1 MRSLIRDSIKIREL
15 SIKTVT
21 METNN
26 FSDDQIG
33 RARVQTTPELE
44 AYYKELETLG
54 AGALWTVANDIE
66 PWEPRSTSIP
76 MLWKYDDLRA
86 LVLKSSE
93 LVTPEQAGRRVVYLV
108 NDKRK
113 DVSAAVGWLYTGIQ
127 VTRPGEST
135 SAHRHRASALR
146 FIMEGSKGYTV
157 VDGNKIILEVND
169 FVITPNSTWH
179 EHGVEEDGQTCIW
192 QDGLDIPLVN
202 ALEAN
207 DYAVYDGKQPL
218 ISPVNHSPITFGNA
232 GLIPAD
238 KSWDKPYSPLFKYSW
253 KNVYPALLEITKVNK
268 INAFDGILMHYSNP
282 LTGGHVMQTMG
293 ASMQLLPAKFAGKAH
308 KHTGSF
314 VYQCAKGHGYSIIN
328 GQRFDWK
335 ERDIF
340 CVPSW
345 AWHEHHNLSET
356 DDACL
361 FSFNDLPVMEKLGL
375 YQSQELEENNG
386 NQSIK

>member
-1 MRSLIRDSIKIREL
+1 
-15 SIKTVT
+15 
-21 METNN
+21 METKH
-26 FSDDQIG
+26 SDDVIG
-33 RARVQTTPELE
+33 RARVQDTPELE
-44 AYYKELETLG
+44 AYYKELEALG

-66 PWEPRSTSIP
+66 PWEPRSSSVP
-76 MLWKYDDLRA
+76 MLWKYEDLRE

-135 SAHRHRASALR
+135 SAHRHKASALR
-146 FIMEGSKGYTV
+146 FIMEGAKGYTV
-157 VDGNKIILEVND
+157 VDGNKIMLEVND
-169 FVITPNSTWH
+169 FVITPNSAWH
-179 EHGVEEDGQTCIW
+179 EHGVEADGQTCIW

-207 DYAVYDGKQPL
+207 DYAVYDGPQPL
-218 ISPVNHSPITFGNA
+218 IAPVNHLPMTFSAA
-232 GLIPAD
+232 GLVSPD
-238 KSWDKPYSPLFKYSW
+238 LVWDKPYSPLFKYSW
-253 KNVYPALLEITKVNK
+253 KLVYPALLQAAIVNEGSPY
-268 INAFDGILMHYSNP
+268 DGIIMQYTNP

-293 ASMQLLPAKFAGKAH
+293 ASMQLLRAGEHTKAH

-314 VYQCAKGHGYSIIN
+314 VYQCAKGKGYSVIN
-328 GQRFDWK
+328 GKRFDWK

-345 AWHEHHNLSET
+345 AWHEHVNLSDTE
-356 DDACL
+356 DACL
-361 FSFNDLPVMEKLGL
+361 FSFNDLPTIEKLGL
-375 YQSQELEENNG
+375 YQEKAYEENNG
-386 NQSIK
+386 YQILV

>member
-1 MRSLIRDSIKIREL
+1 MDSEKARAICSYNYKI
-15 SIKTVT
+15 
-21 METNN
+21 MEGKYN
-26 FSDDQIG
+26 DDVIG
-33 RARVQTTPELE
+33 RARVRDTPELE

-66 PWEPRSTSIP
+66 PWEPRTSSVP
-76 MLWKYDDLRA
+76 MLWKYDDLRD

-93 LVTPEQAGRRVVYLV
+93 LVTPEKAGRRVVYLV

-135 SAHRHRASALR
+135 SAHRHKASALR
-146 FIMEGSKGYTV
+146 FIMEGEGGYTV
-157 VDGNKIILEVND
+157 VDGNKITFEVND

-179 EHGVEEDGQTCIW
+179 EHGVADDGKTCIW

-207 DYAVYDGKQPL
+207 DYAVYDGKQSLDVP
-218 ISPVNHSPITFGNA
+218 INYSPITYGGSS
-232 GLIPAD
+232 GLLPSD
-238 KSWDKPYSPLFKYSW
+238 QKWDKDYSPLFKYAW
-253 KNVYPALLEITKVNK
+253 KSVYPALVEASK
-268 INAFDGILMHYSNP
+268 IKEVSPFDGILMNYSNP

-293 ASMQLLPAKFAGKAH
+293 ASMQLLPARFKGKAH

-314 VYQCAKGHGYSIIN
+314 VYQCAKGKGYSIID
-328 GQRFDWK
+328 GKRFDWK

-345 AWHEHHNLSET
+345 ALHEHVNLSET
-356 DDACL
+356 EDACL
-361 FSFNDLPVMEKLGL
+361 FSFNDLPVIEKLGL
-375 YQSQELEENNG
+375 YQEQNYTENNG
-386 NQSIK
+386 FQVV

>member
-1 MRSLIRDSIKIREL
+1 MMNE
-15 SIKTVT
+15 
-21 METNN
+21 NH
-26 FSDDQIG
+26 SDDQYG
-33 RARVQTTPELE
+33 RARVQDSPELE
-44 AYYKELETLG
+44 AYYKELAALG

-66 PWEPRSTSIP
+66 PWEPRTSSVP
-76 MLWKYDDLRA
+76 MLWKYEELRS

-127 VTRPGEST
+127 VTRPGEFT

-146 FIMEGSKGYTV
+146 FIMEGEGGYTV
-157 VDGNKIILEVND
+157 VDGNKIMLEVND

-179 EHGVEEDGQTCIW
+179 EHGVDVGGKTCIW

-207 DYAVYDGKQPL
+207 DYAVLEGKQELKAPL
-218 ISPVNHSPITFGNA
+218 NYSPIAYGCA

-238 KSWDKPYSPLFKYSW
+238 ANWDKPYSPLFKYSW
-253 KNVYPALLEITKVNK
+253 KSVYPALLEIQKVSEVNS
-268 INAFDGILMHYSNP
+268 FDGIFMKYSNP
-282 LTGGHVMQTMG
+282 LTGGHVMETMG
-293 ASMQLLPAKFAGKAH
+293 ASMQLLPAGFKGKAH
-308 KHTGSF
+308 QHTGSF
-314 VYQCAKGHGYSIIN
+314 VYQCAKGKGYSIIA
-328 GQRFDWK
+328 GKRFDWK

-345 AWHEHHNLSET
+345 AVHEHHNASDTEN
-356 DDACL
+356 ACL
-361 FSFNDLPVMEKLGL
+361 FAFNDLPVMEKLGL
-375 YQSQELEENNG
+375 YQERTYNDNNG
-386 NQSIK
+386 NQ

>member
-1 MRSLIRDSIKIREL
+1 
-15 SIKTVT
+15 
-21 METNN
+21 MEDQHY
-26 FSDDQIG
+26 SDDVYG
-33 RARVQTTPELE
+33 RARVNDTPELE

-66 PWEPRSTSIP
+66 PWEPRPNSVP
-76 MLWKYDDLRA
+76 MLWKYEDLRS

-157 VDGNKIILEVND
+157 VDGNKIMLEIND

-179 EHGVEEDGQTCIW
+179 EHGVEADGQTCIW

-207 DYAVYDGKQPL
+207 DYAVFDGKQPL
-218 ISPVNHSPITFGNA
+218 DVPLNYSPKTYSGV
-232 GLIPAD
+232 GLIQAD
-238 KSWDKPYSPLFKYSW
+238 VQWDKPYSPLIKYSW
-253 KNVYPALLEITKVNK
+253 SKVYPALLEALEVNP
-268 INAFDGILMHYSNP
+268 IDPFDGIHMRYSNP
-282 LTGGHVMQTMG
+282 LTGRHVMQTMS
-293 ASMQLLPAKFAGKAH
+293 ASIQLLPKGFKGKAH

-314 VYQCAKGHGYSIIN
+314 VYQCAKGSGYSIIN
-328 GQRFDWK
+328 GKRFDWK

-345 AWHEHHNLSET
+345 AWHEHHNGSET
-356 DDACL
+356 EDACL
-361 FSFNDLPVMEKLGL
+361 FHFNDLPVIEGLGL
-375 YQSQELEENNG
+375 YQDRMLSENNG
-386 NQSIK
+386 HQIIG

>member
-1 MRSLIRDSIKIREL
+1 
-15 SIKTVT
+15 
-21 METNN
+21 METNQ
-26 FSDDQIG
+26 SDDQIG

-44 AYYKELETLG
+44 QYYKELEARG

-66 PWEPRSTSIP
+66 PWEPRSSSIP
-76 MLWKYDDLRA
+76 MLWKYEDLRN

-108 NDKRK
+108 NERRK

-127 VTRPGEST
+127 VTKPGEST
-135 SAHRHRASALR
+135 SAHRHKASALR
-146 FIMEGSKGYTV
+146 FIMEGEGGYTV
-157 VDGNKIILEVND
+157 VDGNKITFEIND

-179 EHGVEEDGQTCIW
+179 EHGVDANGKTCIW

-218 ISPVNHSPITFGNA
+218 EFPVNYSPITYGCA

-238 KSWDKPYSPLFKYSW
+238 KVWDKTYSPLFKYSW
-253 KNVYPALLEITKVNK
+253 KTVYPALLEALKVNK
-268 INAFDGILMHYSNP
+268 INSFDGILMHYSNP

-293 ASMQLLPAKFAGKAH
+293 ASMQLLPTGFKGKAH

-314 VYQCAKGHGYSIIN
+314 VYQCAKGKGFSIIN
-328 GQRFDWK
+328 GQRLDWK

-345 AWHEHHNLSET
+345 AWHEHHNESDSEE
-356 DDACL
+356 ACL
-361 FSFNDLPVMEKLGL
+361 FSFNDLPVIEKLGL
-375 YQSQELEENNG
+375 FQLRELEENNG
-386 NQSIK
+386 HQMQ

>member
-1 MRSLIRDSIKIREL
+1 
-15 SIKTVT
+15 
-21 METNN
+21 MEDKY
-26 FSDDQIG
+26 SDDQLG
-33 RARVQTTPELE
+33 RARVQTSPELE
-44 AYYKELETLG
+44 QYYKDLEQLG

-66 PWEPRSTSIP
+66 PWEPRSSSIP
-76 MLWKYDDLRA
+76 MLWKYEDLRS
-86 LVLKSSE
+86 LVIKSSE

-135 SAHRHRASALR
+135 SAHKHKASALR
-146 FIMEGSKGYTV
+146 FIMEGEGGYTV
-157 VDGNKIILEVND
+157 VDGNKIMLEVND

-179 EHGVEEDGQTCIW
+179 EHGVEEGGKTCIW

-218 ISPVNHSPITFGNA
+218 ISPINHSPSTYNCV
-232 GLIPAD
+232 GLVPAD
-238 KSWDKPYSPLFKYSW
+238 TSWDKPYSPLFKYSW
-253 KNVYPALLEITKVNK
+253 KLVYPALLEAAKVNEGSP
-268 INAFDGILMHYSNP
+268 FDGILMHYTNP

-293 ASMQLLPAKFAGKAH
+293 ASIQLLRPSEYTKAH

-314 VYQCAKGHGYSIIN
+314 VYQCAKGHGYTVID
-328 GQRFDWK
+328 GKRFDWK

-340 CVPSW
+340 CIPSW
-345 AWHEHHNLSET
+345 AWHEHVNLSET
-356 DDACL
+356 EDACL
-361 FSFNDLPVMEKLGL
+361 FSFNDLPTIEKLGL
-375 YQSQELEENNG
+375 YQEREYTENNG
-386 NQSIK
+386 HQTIKE

>member
-1 MRSLIRDSIKIREL
+1 
-15 SIKTVT
+15 
-21 METNN
+21 MEAKH
-26 FSDDQIG
+26 SDDQIG
-33 RARVQTTPELE
+33 RARVQNTPELE
-44 AYYKELETLG
+44 AYYNELEQLG

-66 PWEPRSTSIP
+66 PWEPRSSSVP
-76 MLWKYDDLRA
+76 MLWKYADLRE

-135 SAHRHRASALR
+135 SAHKHKASALR
-146 FIMEGSKGYTV
+146 FIMEGEGGYTV
-157 VDGNKIILEVND
+157 VDGNKITFEVND

-179 EHGVEEDGQTCIW
+179 EHGVEEDGKTCIW

-207 DYAVYDGKQPL
+207 DYSVYDGKQEIIKP
-218 ISPVNHSPITFGNA
+218 INYSPITYGCA

-238 KSWDKPYSPLFKYSW
+238 KIWDKPYSPLFKYSW
-253 KNVYPALLEITKVNK
+253 KNVYPALLETQKVNDV
-268 INAFDGILMHYSNP
+268 NPFDGIFMHYSNP

-293 ASMQLLPAKFAGKAH
+293 AAMQLLPAGFKGKAH

-314 VYQCAKGHGYSIIN
+314 VYQCAKGKGFSIIN
-328 GQRFDWK
+328 GQRYDWK

-356 DDACL
+356 EDACL
-361 FSFNDLPVMEKLGL
+361 FSFNDLPVIEKLGL
-375 YQSQELEENNG
+375 YQSRELEENNG
-386 NQSIK
+386 HQKNQ

>member
-1 MRSLIRDSIKIREL
+1 
-15 SIKTVT
+15 
-21 METNN
+21 METKY
-26 FSDDQIG
+26 SDDVLG
-33 RARVQTTPELE
+33 RARVQDTPELE
-44 AYYKELETLG
+44 AYYTELEKLG

-66 PWEPRSTSIP
+66 PWEPRPNSVP
-76 MLWKYDDLRA
+76 MLWRYDDLRNLA
-86 LVLKSSE
+86 LRAAD

-135 SAHRHRASALR
+135 SAHKHKASALR
-146 FIMEGSKGYTV
+146 FIMEGQGGYTV
-157 VDGNKIILEVND
+157 VDGNKITFEVND

-179 EHGVEEDGQTCIW
+179 EHGVAEDGKTCVW

-218 ISPVNHSPITFGNA
+218 TKPVNFSPLKYSNI
-232 GLIPAD
+232 GLLPNYEN
-238 KSWDKPYSPLFKYSW
+238 WNKPYSPLFKYEW
-253 KNVYPALLEITKVNK
+253 KKVYPALLEAARAGAGS
-268 INAFDGILMHYSNP
+268 AFDGILMNYTNP
-282 LTGGHVMQTMG
+282 KTGGHVMQTMG
-293 ASMQLLPAKFAGKAH
+293 ASIQLLLPGQHTKAH

-314 VYQCAKGHGYSIIN
+314 IYQCAKGKGYTVIN
-328 GQRFDWK
+328 GKRFDWK

-340 CVPSW
+340 CIPSW
-345 AWHEHHNLSET
+345 MWHEHVNLSDT

-361 FSFNDLPVMEKLGL
+361 FAFHDLPVIESLGL
-375 YQSQELEENNG
+375 YQERNYEENG
-386 NQSIK
+386 GFQHIVQ

>member
-1 MRSLIRDSIKIREL
+1 
-15 SIKTVT
+15 

-26 FSDDQIG
+26 HSDDIYG
-33 RARVQTTPELE
+33 RARVHDTPELE

-66 PWEPRSTSIP
+66 PWEPRANCIP
-76 MLWKYDDLRA
+76 MLWKYDDLRE

-108 NDKRK
+108 NDKLK
-113 DVSAAVGWLYTGIQ
+113 HISAAVGLLYTGIQ
-127 VTRPGEST
+127 VTRPGEFT

-146 FIMEGSKGYTV
+146 FIMEGKKGYTV
-157 VDGNKIILEVND
+157 VDGNKIMLEVND
-169 FVITPNSTWH
+169 FVITPNSAWH
-179 EHGVEEDGQTCIW
+179 EHGVEDDGETCIW

-202 ALEAN
+202 MLEAN

-218 ISPVNHSPITFGNA
+218 EKPINFSPITYGCS

-238 KSWDKPYSPLFKYSW
+238 TTAWDKPYSPLFKYSW
-253 KNVYPALLEITKVNK
+253 SKVYPALLEAQKVNEV
-268 INAFDGILMHYSNP
+268 NPFDGIFMKYSNP
-282 LTGGHVMQTMG
+282 LTGGHVMQTMS
-293 ASMQLLPAKFAGKAH
+293 ASMQLLPAGFKGKAH

-314 VYQCAKGHGYSIIN
+314 VYQCAKGKGFTIIN
-328 GQRFDWK
+328 GKRFDWK

-356 DDACL
+356 EDACL
-361 FSFNDLPVMEKLGL
+361 FNFNDLPVIESLGL
-375 YQSQELEENNG
+375 FQSRELEENDG
-386 NQSIK
+386 HQQIQ

>member
-1 MRSLIRDSIKIREL
+1 
-15 SIKTVT
+15 
-21 METNN
+21 MEGKY
-26 FSDDQIG
+26 SDDQIG
-33 RARVQTTPELE
+33 RARVKDTPELE
-44 AYYKELETLG
+44 AYYAELETLG

-66 PWEPRSTSIP
+66 PWEPRSSSVP
-76 MLWKYDDLRA
+76 MLWKYSDLRE

-108 NDKRK
+108 NDKRR

-135 SAHRHRASALR
+135 SAHKHRASALR
-146 FIMEGSKGYTV
+146 FIMEGEGGYTV
-157 VDGNKIILEVND
+157 VDGNKITFEVND

-179 EHGVEEDGQTCIW
+179 EHGVAENGKTCIW

-207 DYAVYDGKQPL
+207 DYAVYDGKQDL
-218 ISPVNHSPITFGNA
+218 INPINYSPSTFSGT
-232 GLIPAD
+232 GLLKAD
-238 KSWDKPYSPLFKYSW
+238 VVWSKPYSPLFKYSW
-253 KNVYPALLEITKVNK
+253 KNVYPALLEAAKVNE
-268 INAFDGILMHYSNP
+268 ASDFDGIIMQYSNP

-293 ASMQLLPAKFAGKAH
+293 ASIQLLRASEHTKAH

-314 VYQCAKGHGYSIIN
+314 VYQCAKGNGYTVID
-328 GQRFDWK
+328 GKRFDWS

-345 AWHEHHNLSET
+345 AWHEHVNLSDTE
-356 DDACL
+356 DAVL
-361 FSFNDLPVMEKLGL
+361 FSFNDLPVIEKLGL
-375 YQSQELEENNG
+375 YQEKKYTDNG
-386 NQSIK
+386 GYQILN

>member
-1 MRSLIRDSIKIREL
+1 MNE
-15 SIKTVT
+15 
-21 METNN
+21 NQ
-26 FSDDQIG
+26 SDDQYG
-33 RARVQTTPELE
+33 RARVQDSPELE
-44 AYYKELETLG
+44 SYYKELESLG
-54 AGALWTVANDIE
+54 AGALWTVANAIE
-66 PWEPRSTSIP
+66 PWQPRTSSIP
-76 MLWKYDDLRA
+76 MLWKYKDLRS

-108 NDKRK
+108 NDNRK

-146 FIMEGSKGYTV
+146 FIMEGEGGYTV
-157 VDGNKIILEVND
+157 VDGNKIMLEVND

-179 EHGVEEDGQTCIW
+179 EHGVDAGGKTCIW

-207 DYAVYDGKQPL
+207 DYAVYDGKQEL
-218 ISPVNHSPITFGNA
+218 NASINYSPIAYGCA

-238 KSWDKPYSPLFKYSW
+238 KNWDKPYSPLFKYSW
-253 KNVYPALLEITKVNK
+253 SKVYPTLLEMEKVSD
-268 INAFDGILMHYSNP
+268 INPIDGIFMNYSNP

-293 ASMQLLPAKFAGKAH
+293 ASMQLLPAGFKGKAH
-308 KHTGSF
+308 QHTGSF
-314 VYQCAKGHGYSIIN
+314 VYQCAKGKGYSIID
-328 GQRFDWK
+328 GKRFDWV

-345 AWHEHHNLSET
+345 AIHEHHNLSQTEN
-356 DDACL
+356 ACL
-361 FSFNDLPVMEKLGL
+361 FAFNDLPVMEKLGL
-375 YQSQELEENNG
+375 YQERAIL
-386 NQSIK
+386 

>member
-1 MRSLIRDSIKIREL
+1 
-15 SIKTVT
+15 
-21 METNN
+21 MEENN

-33 RARVQTTPELE
+33 RARVQDSPELV
-44 AYYKELETLG
+44 AYYKELEALG

-66 PWEPRSTSIP
+66 PWEPRSSSVP
-76 MLWKYDDLRA
+76 MLWKYDDLRD

-135 SAHRHRASALR
+135 SAHRHKASALR
-146 FIMEGSKGYTV
+146 FIMEGEKGYTV
-157 VDGNKIILEVND
+157 VDGNKIMLEVND

-179 EHGVEEDGQTCIW
+179 EHGVEEGGKTCIW

-207 DYAVYDGKQPL
+207 DYAVYEGKQEIIKPL
-218 ISPVNHSPITFGNA
+218 NYSPIMYGCA

-238 KSWDKPYSPLFKYSW
+238 TTWDKPYSPLFKYSW
-253 KNVYPALLEITKVNK
+253 KNVYPALLEAQKVNEV
-268 INAFDGILMHYSNP
+268 NPFDGIFMQYSNP

-293 ASMQLLPAKFAGKAH
+293 AAMQLLPAGFKGKAH

-314 VYQCAKGHGYSIIN
+314 VYQCAKGKGFSIIN

-345 AWHEHHNLSET
+345 AWHEHHNFSET
-356 DDACL
+356 EDACL
-361 FSFNDLPVMEKLGL
+361 FQFNDLPVIESLGL
-375 YQSQELEENNG
+375 FQSRELEENNG
-386 NQSIK
+386 HQQVQ

>member
-1 MRSLIRDSIKIREL
+1 MDAKH
-15 SIKTVT
+15 
-21 METNN
+21 
-26 FSDDQIG
+26 SDDVYG
-33 RARVQTTPELE
+33 RARVQDSDELK
-44 AYYKELETLG
+44 AYYKELENLG
-54 AGALWTVANDIE
+54 AGALWTVANAIE
-66 PWEPRSTSIP
+66 PWEPRANSVP
-76 MLWKYDDLRA
+76 MLWRYEDLRS

-113 DVSAAVGWLYTGIQ
+113 DVAAAVGWLYTGIQ

-146 FIMEGSKGYTV
+146 FIMEGEKGYTV
-157 VDGNKIILEVND
+157 VDGNKIMLEVND

-179 EHGVEEDGQTCIW
+179 EHGVEEGGKTCIW

-207 DYAVYDGKQPL
+207 DYAVYDGKQELTAPL
-218 ISPVNHSPITFGNA
+218 NYSPITYGCA

-238 KSWDKPYSPLFKYSW
+238 KVWDKPYSPLFKYSW
-253 KNVYPALLEITKVNK
+253 SHVYPALLEAQKVND
-268 INAFDGILMHYSNP
+268 INPFDGLFMKYSNP

-293 ASMQLLPAKFAGKAH
+293 ASMQLLPAGFHGKAH

-314 VYQCAKGHGYSIIN
+314 VYQCAKGTGYSIIN

-345 AWHEHHNLSET
+345 AWHEHHNASDSE
-356 DDACL
+356 DACL
-361 FSFNDLPVMEKLGL
+361 FSFNDLPVMEALGL
-375 YQSQELEENNG
+375 YQEKELTENNG
-386 NQSIK
+386 YQKVN

>member
-1 MRSLIRDSIKIREL
+1 MNE
-15 SIKTVT
+15 
-21 METNN
+21 NY
-26 FSDDQIG
+26 SDDQYG
-33 RARVQTTPELE
+33 RARVQDSPELKS
-44 AYYKELETLG
+44 YYNDLEKLG

-66 PWEPRSTSIP
+66 PWEPKSSSIP
-76 MLWKYDDLRA
+76 MLWKYEDLRP
-86 LVLKSSE
+86 LVIKSSE

-113 DVSAAVGWLYTGIQ
+113 EVSAAVGWLYTGIQ
-127 VTRPGEST
+127 VTRPGEFT

-146 FIMEGSKGYTV
+146 FIMEGEKGYTV

-179 EHGVEEDGQTCIW
+179 EHGVDADGKTCIW
-192 QDGLDIPLVN
+192 QDGLDIPLAN

-207 DYAVYDGKQPL
+207 DYAVHDGKQPL
-218 ISPVNHSPITFGNA
+218 VVPINKSPMTYGCA

-238 KSWDKPYSPLFKYSW
+238 KNWDKPYSPLFKFSW
-253 KNVYPALLEITKVNK
+253 TKVYPALLEALEVNEVNP
-268 INAFDGILMHYSNP
+268 IDGIFMQYSNP

-293 ASMQLLPAKFAGKAH
+293 ASMQLLPAGFKGKAH

-314 VYQCAKGHGYSIIN
+314 VYQCAKGKGYSIIN

-345 AWHEHHNLSET
+345 AWHEHHNLSDSE
-356 DDACL
+356 DACL
-361 FSFNDLPVMEKLGL
+361 FAFNDLPVIESLGF
-375 YQSQELEENNG
+375 YQSREFTENNG
-386 NQSIK
+386 HQLI

>member
-1 MRSLIRDSIKIREL
+1 MDDA
-15 SIKTVT
+15 
-21 METNN
+21 
-26 FSDDQIG
+26 FSDDVYG
-33 RARVQTTPELE
+33 RARVQDTPELA
-44 AYYKELETLG
+44 AYYNELEALG

-66 PWEPRSTSIP
+66 PWEPVSKSVPI
-76 MLWKYDDLRA
+76 LWKYEALRA
-86 LVLKSSE
+86 LVLRSAE

-146 FIMEGSKGYTV
+146 FIMEGKKGYTV
-157 VDGNKIILEVND
+157 VDGHKITFEVND

-179 EHGVEEDGQTCIW
+179 EHGVEADGETCIW

-207 DYAVYDGKQPL
+207 DYAVFDGKQPL
-218 ISPVNHSPITFGNA
+218 AHPVNYSPTVFGTA
-232 GLIPAD
+232 GLLCAD
-238 KSWDKPYSPLFKYSW
+238 AGWDKPYSPLFKYSW
-253 KNVYPALLEITKVNK
+253 SKVYPALLEALQVQEMDPI
-268 INAFDGILMHYSNP
+268 DGLLMKYTNP

-293 ASMQLLPAKFAGKAH
+293 AAMQLLPAGFQGKAH
-308 KHTGSF
+308 RHTGSF
-314 VYQCAKGHGYSIIN
+314 VYQCAKGAGYSIIN

-345 AWHEHHNLSET
+345 AWHEHHNGSDTE
-356 DDACL
+356 DACL
-361 FSFNDLPVMEKLGL
+361 FSFHDLPVIEGLGL
-375 YQSQELEENNG
+375 YQERDYEENG
-386 NQSIK
+386 GWQKTS

>member
-1 MRSLIRDSIKIREL
+1 MNE
-15 SIKTVT
+15 
-21 METNN
+21 NH
-26 FSDDQIG
+26 SDDQIG
-33 RARVQTTPELE
+33 RARVQDSPELQ

-66 PWEPRSTSIP
+66 PWEPRSSSVP
-76 MLWKYDDLRA
+76 MLWKYDDLRS

-135 SAHRHRASALR
+135 SAHRHKASALR
-146 FIMEGSKGYTV
+146 FIMEGEGGYTV
-157 VDGNKIILEVND
+157 VDGNKITFEVND

-179 EHGVEEDGQTCIW
+179 EHGVEEGGKTCIW

-207 DYAVYDGKQPL
+207 DYAIYDGKQALVAP
-218 ISPVNHSPITFGNA
+218 INYSPIAYGCS

-238 KSWDKPYSPLFKYSW
+238 TVWDKPYSPLFKYSW
-253 KNVYPALLEITKVNK
+253 KNVYTALLEAAKVKDVNPF
-268 INAFDGILMHYSNP
+268 NGILMQYSNP

-293 ASMQLLPAKFAGKAH
+293 ASMQLLPAGFKGKAH

-314 VYQCAKGHGYSIIN
+314 VYQCAKGSGYSIIN
-328 GQRFDWK
+328 GKRFDWK

-345 AWHEHHNLSET
+345 AWHEHHNASKTEE
-356 DDACL
+356 ACL
-361 FSFNDLPVMEKLGL
+361 FSFNDLPTIEKLGL
-375 YQSQELEENNG
+375 YQERELEENNG
-386 NQSIK
+386 HQQVQ

>member
-1 MRSLIRDSIKIREL
+1 MNE
-15 SIKTVT
+15 
-21 METNN
+21 NH
-26 FSDDQIG
+26 SDDQYG
-33 RARVQTTPELE
+33 RARVQDSPELK
-44 AYYKELETLG
+44 AYYKELENLG

-66 PWEPRSTSIP
+66 PWEPKSNSVP
-76 MLWKYDDLRA
+76 MLWKYDDLRE

-135 SAHRHRASALR
+135 SAHKHKASALR
-146 FIMEGSKGYTV
+146 FIMEGEGGYTV
-157 VDGNKIILEVND
+157 VDGNKITFEVND

-179 EHGVEEDGQTCIW
+179 EHGVNADGKTCIW
-192 QDGLDIPLVN
+192 QDGLDIPLIN

-207 DYAVYDGKQPL
+207 DYAVYDGKQTLEVPL
-218 ISPVNHSPITFGNA
+218 NNSPINYGTA
-232 GLIPAD
+232 GIIPAD
-238 KSWDKPYSPLFKYSW
+238 NVWDKPYSPLFKFSW
-253 KNVYPALLEITKVNK
+253 SKVYPALVEASKSNE
-268 INAFDGILMHYSNP
+268 INAIDGIFMHYSNP
-282 LTGGHVMQTMG
+282 MTGGHVMQTMG
-293 ASMQLLPAKFAGKAH
+293 ASIQLLPAGFKGKAH

-314 VYQCAKGHGYSIIN
+314 VYQCAKGKGYSIIN
-328 GQRFDWK
+328 GKRYDWAA
-335 ERDIF
+335 RDIF

-356 DDACL
+356 EEACL

-375 YQSQELEENNG
+375 YQEKEYIENNG
-386 NQSIK
+386 HQKIE

>member
-1 MRSLIRDSIKIREL
+1 MDTKH
-15 SIKTVT
+15 
-21 METNN
+21 
-26 FSDDQIG
+26 SDDVIG
-33 RARVQTTPELE
+33 RARVQDTPELE

-66 PWEPRSTSIP
+66 PWEPRTSSVP
-76 MLWKYDDLRA
+76 MLWKYEDLRE

-93 LVTPEQAGRRVVYLV
+93 LVTPEKAGRRVVYLV

-135 SAHRHRASALR
+135 SAHRHKASALR
-146 FIMEGSKGYTV
+146 FIMEGEGGYTV
-157 VDGNKIILEVND
+157 VDGNKVTFEVND
-169 FVITPNSTWH
+169 FVITPNSAWH
-179 EHGVEEDGQTCIW
+179 EHGCAENGKTCVW

-207 DYAVYDGKQPL
+207 DYAVFDGKQPIRSATDFL
-218 ISPVNHSPITFGNA
+218 PVSYSGA
-232 GLIPAD
+232 GLLPTNQN
-238 KSWDKPYSPLFKYSW
+238 WDKPYSPLFKYAW
-253 KNVYPALLEITKVNK
+253 KDVYPTLAAASKVTEDCP
-268 INAFDGILMHYSNP
+268 FDGMIMRYSNP

-293 ASMQLLPAKFAGKAH
+293 ASMQLLRAGFSGKAH

-314 VYQCAKGHGYSIIN
+314 VYQCAKGHGYSVI
-328 GQRFDWK
+328 GGKRFDWK

-345 AWHEHHNLSET
+345 TWHEHVNLSET
-356 DDACL
+356 EDACL
-361 FSFNDLPVMEKLGL
+361 FSFNDLPVIEVLGL
-375 YQSQELEENNG
+375 YQAKEYTENG
-386 NQSIK
+386 GHQAL